1 MSARSTVLVIDD
13 APATL
18 GLLDEFLENAGY
30 VVLMAQSG
38 DAAFTVLEHS
48 RPDVILV
55 DTVMPGMD
63 GLDVCRRLK
72 SAPELADI
80 PVIFMTGLTE
90 TEHVVRAF
98 EAGAVDYVTK
108 PLRLEEVL
116 VRLQVHLTTARRA
129 SAARI
134 ALDEAG
140 RFLFALDAGGRI
152 LWATPSAASL
162 LDGQQKGLGEALA
175 AQPAA
180 SPGDTLARIDG
191 CDLRFIFVGVLSA
204 DERLLRVIP
213 QAPRP
218 ETLLRSKLGLTLR
231 EAEVLLWISY
241 GKQTRDIAE
250 ILSMGARTVDKHL
263 EQIYNKLGV
272 SNRASAAAM
281 ASRLIGAAA

>member
-1 MSARSTVLVIDD
+1 VSQRSTVLVIDD

-30 VVLMAQSG
+30 IVLMAQSG
-38 DAAFTVLEHS
+38 DAAFTVLDHS
-48 RPDVILV
+48 RPEIILV
-55 DTVMPGMD
+55 DTVMPGMS

-72 SAPELADI
+72 SATDLKDI

-116 VRLQVHLTTARRA
+116 VRLQVHLTTSRRA
-129 SAARI
+129 AAARA

-140 RFLFALDAGGRI
+140 RYLFALDSGGKI

-162 LDGQQKGLGEALA
+162 LEGQPEELGQTLA
-175 AQPAA
+175 ALTASVPGAA
-180 SPGDTLARIDG
+180 LEAVLG
-191 CDLRFIFVGVLSA
+191 CSLGFIFVGVLSA

-218 ETLLRSKLGLTLR
+218 EIVLRTRLGLTLR

-250 ILSMGARTVDKHL
+250 ILSMGPRTVDKHL

-272 SNRASAAAM
+272 SNRASAAAV
-281 ASRLIGAAA
+281 ASRLLG

>member
-1 MSARSTVLVIDD
+1 MSQRSTVLVIDD

-30 VVLMAQSG
+30 IVLMAQSG

-48 RPDVILV
+48 RPDIVLV
-55 DTVMPGMD
+55 DAVMPGMS

-72 SAPELADI
+72 SATELTDI

-90 TEHVVRAF
+90 TQHVVRAF
-98 EAGAVDYVTK
+98 EAGAIDYVTK

-129 SAARI
+129 AAARI

-140 RFLFALDAGGRI
+140 RYLFALDSAGKI
-152 LWATPSAASL
+152 LWATPSATSL
-162 LDGQQKGLGEALA
+162 LENQPAKLGEALA
-175 AQPAA
+175 TQTRA
-180 SPGDTLARIDG
+180 SPGETLDAPEDSN
-191 CDLRFIFVGVLSA
+191 LTFVFVGLLST

-218 ETLLRSKLGLTLR
+218 EIVLRTKLGLTLR
-231 EAEVLLWISY
+231 ESEVLLWISY

-250 ILSMGARTVDKHL
+250 ILSMGPRTVDKHL

-272 SNRASAAAM
+272 GNRASAAAI
-281 ASRLIGAAA
+281 ASRLLGAA

>member
-1 MSARSTVLVIDD
+1 MSLRSTVLVIDD

-55 DTVMPGMD
+55 DTVMPGLD

-72 SAPELADI
+72 GAPELADI

-129 SAARI
+129 AAARL

-140 RFLFALDAGGRI
+140 RFLFALDGGGKI

-162 LDGQQKGLGEALA
+162 LDGQPFGLGAALA
-175 AQPAA
+175 AQSAA
-180 SPGDTLARIDG
+180 APGEVLASVAG
-191 CDLRFIFVGVLSA
+191 CALSFIFVGVLSA

-218 ETLLRSKLGLTLR
+218 EILLRTKLGLTLR

-250 ILSMGARTVDKHL
+250 ILSMGPRTVDKHL

-281 ASRLIGAAA
+281 ASRLIGAS

>member
-1 MSARSTVLVIDD
+1 MSQRSTVLVIDD

-18 GLLDEFLENAGY
+18 GMLDAFLENAGY
-30 VVLMAQSG
+30 IVLMAQSG
-38 DAAFTVLEHS
+38 DAAFTVLEHN

-55 DTVMPGMD
+55 DTVMPGMN
-63 GLDVCRRLK
+63 GLEVCRRLK
-72 SAPELADI
+72 SAPDFADI

-129 SAARI
+129 AAARA

-140 RFLFALDAGGRI
+140 RYLFALDYSGKI
-152 LWATPSAASL
+152 LWATPSAANL
-162 LDGQQKGLGEALA
+162 LAGQPDGLGRTLA
-175 AQPAA
+175 AHAA
-180 SPGDTLARIDG
+180 TAPGAALEAVPG
-191 CDLRFIFVGVLSA
+191 CALGFMFVGVLSA

-213 QAPRP
+213 QPPRP
-218 ETLLRSKLGLTLR
+218 EIVLRTRLGLTLR

-272 SNRASAAAM
+272 SNRASAAAV
-281 ASRLIGAAA
+281 ASRLLGAQ